1 MTVFEN
7 RVQRKMFRPMREEVR
22 GGWRK
27 LFKVELKDLF
37 SSPYIINGDQ
47 VEDNV
52 IILQYIIL

>member
-1 MTVFEN
+1 
-7 RVQRKMFRPMREEVR
+7 MREEVR